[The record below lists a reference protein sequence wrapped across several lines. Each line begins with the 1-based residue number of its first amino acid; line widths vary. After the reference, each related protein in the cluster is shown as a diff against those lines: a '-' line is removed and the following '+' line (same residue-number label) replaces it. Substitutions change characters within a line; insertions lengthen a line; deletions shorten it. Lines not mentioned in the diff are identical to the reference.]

1 MALLHSSCTHG
12 THGTSSRRQ
21 SPTCTMT
28 TVAPAGPRVNGRFL
42 EADGRRFLVKG
53 VTYGTFAPDQHGG
66 QYPLPAQI
74 DEDFRLMAQAGFN
87 TVRVYTVPETGLL
100 DTAARHGLRVMVGV
114 PWTQHVAF
122 LGDRALTRGI
132 REQMASTVRD
142 AGVAPGGVDVR
153 RRQRDSAVG
162 RPLARPGP
170 HRALPPRS
178 LRRGEAGVADS
189 LLTYVNF
196 PPTEYLD
203 LDCYDVCSFNV
214 YLHAEADLRAYLA
227 RLQHVAG
234 AQAVPAGGGRRRQP
248 ARRARRPGGH
258 HGDAR
263 AGRVRGR
270 RLRRGGVRLD
280 RRVVARRPPRWTT
293 GVRPRGQGAP
303 AEAGAARS
311 CRGRSPR
318 RRSRPMPG
326 PAGRRCRWWS
336 APTTPPTPSTS
347 AWRR

>member
-1 MALLHSSCTHG
+1 
-12 THGTSSRRQ
+12 
-21 SPTCTMT
+21 MT

-53 VTYGTFAPDQHGG
+53 VTYGTFAPDQSGG

-87 TVRVYTVPETGLL
+87 TVRVYTVPEMGLL

-132 REQMASTVRD
+132 REQMASTVR
-142 AGVAPGGVDVR
+142 ALGSHPAVLMF
-153 RRQRDSAVG
+153 AVG
-162 RPLARPGP
+162 NEIPPSVVRWHGQARIE
-170 HRALPPRS
+170 RF
-178 LRRGEAGVADS
+178 LRDLYDTGKQASPDS

-214 YLHAEADLRAYLA
+214 YLHTEADLRAYLA

-234 AQAVPAGGGRRRQP
+234 AKPFLLAEAGADSLREGLGGQAR
-248 ARRARRPGGH
+248 H
-258 HGDAR
+258 HRDAR
-263 AGRVRGR
+263 PGRVRGR

-280 RRVVARRPPRWTT
+280 RRVVARRPPR
-293 GVRPRGQGAP
+293 GRLAIRPGGQGAP
-303 AEAGAARS
+303 AEAGARRRVAGV
-311 CRGRSPR
+311 CRGAVHARCPR
-318 RRSRPMPG
+318 A
-326 PAGRRCRWWS
+326 AGRRYRSWS
-336 APTTPPTPSTS
+336 APTTPRTPSTS